1 MQFRFGKYFIYIYQ
15 FFRKNIWIT
24 LGITSLILRSLADF
38 NPLFI
43 EKYYSRGLFPIIRL
57 CFENSLGLFPIAWIY
72 VFYAL
77 AFYALFR
84 CFRYLFQ
91 KQATYLLRIKN
102 TIIALLSLAGF
113 LLFGFFFL
121 WGFNYA
127 RVPMLT
133 QMDIE
138 TQKMDSISL
147 ENELKIAA
155 TETINARKPLGDTP
169 LSIDTTIINFEDNIR
184 EDIRQFLGKNSFPNS
199 TGLRGRCLKPNGIL
213 FGFGI
218 SGIYMPYV
226 GESNIDNGLH
236 ALEKPFTMAH
246 EMAHGYGWTEEAT
259 ANFVAYLAC
268 TQSQD
273 PSTRYSGHLMYFRY
287 VASNYKRNYPKKYM
301 AFRDTL
307 PVSILN
313 DMKAINDRQ
322 NAFKTWFDTEGVNH
336 VFLNWQGVQGG
347 VRSYSRVVT
356 LVYSYRN
363 AVK

>member
-1 MQFRFGKYFIYIYQ
+1 MQFIIGKYYTLLYQ

-24 LGITSLILRSLADF
+24 LGIMSLILRSLADL
-38 NPLFI
+38 NPPFI
-43 EKYYSRGLFPIIRL
+43 EKYYSRGLFPIIRF

-84 CFRYLFQ
+84 SFKYLFY
-91 KQATYLLRIKN
+91 KQETVLFRLKN
-102 TIIALLSLAGF
+102 TFIALLSLAGF

-133 QMDIE
+133 QMGIK
-138 TQKMDSISL
+138 TQKMDSTAL

-169 LSIDTTIINFEDNIR
+169 LPIDTAVIAFEDKIR
-184 EDIRQFLGKNSFPNS
+184 TDISQFLEKNGFPNS
-199 TGLRGRCLKPNGIL
+199 AGLRGRSLKPNGIL

-226 GESNIDNGLH
+226 GESNMDNGLH

-273 PSTRYSGHLMYFRY
+273 PYTRYSGHLMYFRY
-287 VASNYKRNYPKKYM
+287 VASNYKRNFPEKYK

-307 PVSILN
+307 PPAILY
-313 DMKAINDRQ
+313 DMKAINDRH
-322 NAFKTWFDTEGVNH
+322 NAFKTWFDTEGVNN

-347 VRSYSRVVT
+347 TRSYSRVVT
-356 LVYSYRN
+356 LVYSHRN
-363 AVK
+363 NL